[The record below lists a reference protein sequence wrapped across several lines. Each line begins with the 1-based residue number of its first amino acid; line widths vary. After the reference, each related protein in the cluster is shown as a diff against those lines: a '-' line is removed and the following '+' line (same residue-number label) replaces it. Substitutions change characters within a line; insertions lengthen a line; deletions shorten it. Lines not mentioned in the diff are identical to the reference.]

1 MTDIQPESRAN
12 RFRSYAEDLL
22 VDAVADMRARY
33 ADQRAAAIKSVPPEV
48 LADLAGSYE
57 AASTSQEHQTIAIN
71 VADGITLEAAGT
83 IRRASKAIELGTPRL
98 IERATADGMT
108 PPEIAK
114 VLGVTDS
121 YVRRIIRER
130 GSKT

>member
-1 MTDIQPESRAN
+1 MTENQPESRAS
-12 RFRSYAEDLL
+12 RFRSYAEDRL
-22 VDAVADMRARY
+22 VEAVADMRARY
-33 ADQRAAAIKSVPPEV
+33 AAQRAAAIKSVPPEV
-48 LADLAGSYE
+48 LADLSCAYE
-57 AASTSQEHQTIAIN
+57 VASTPQEQQTVAIN

-83 IRRASKAIELGTPRL
+83 IRRAAKAIELGTPRM

-108 PPEIAK
+108 PTEIAQ

-130 GSKT
+130 SSET